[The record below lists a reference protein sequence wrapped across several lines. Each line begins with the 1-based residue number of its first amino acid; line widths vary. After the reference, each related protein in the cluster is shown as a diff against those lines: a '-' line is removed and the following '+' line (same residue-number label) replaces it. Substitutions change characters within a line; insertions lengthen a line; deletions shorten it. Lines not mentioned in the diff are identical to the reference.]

1 MAAPQT
7 LAYSFTGVLRPARF
21 AARNRPDASQCG
33 FMKTQLFRF
42 AAWRATPVKPIAG
55 GKVQNSADRRLSAAG
70 FALQPALEIR

>member
-1 MAAPQT
+1 
-7 LAYSFTGVLRPARF
+7 
-21 AARNRPDASQCG
+21 
-33 FMKTQLFRF
+33 MKTQLFRF